1 LEADEVVA
9 KTTGSGNMKWYVVM
23 TGPRAEE
30 LANRNLK
37 QLGFHTFYPHERVR
51 RRRKRANI
59 DQYLVEWV
67 NMPYY
72 PRYMFLGLRDGE
84 GLYGVN
90 ECDGVS
96 TVVYSG
102 DRPLEVPHA
111 VMDELMAMGDS
122 AGQVGAVDRV
132 SRGRFR
138 PGQRVRFDNGPMS
151 GLIAEIS
158 LDNGKE
164 VGLWVDMLGGRR
176 QVFVDP
182 GVVAEIAT

>member
-1 LEADEVVA
+1 
-9 KTTGSGNMKWYVVM
+9 MKWYAVM
-23 TGPRAEE
+23 TAPRSEE
-30 LANRNLK
+30 LANRNLRRA
-37 QLGFHTFYPHERVR
+37 GYWTFYPHQRVKR
-51 RRRKRANI
+51 KRKRANQNI
-59 DQYLVEWV
+59 YLVEWV

-72 PRYMFLGLRDGE
+72 SRYIFAALKEGP

-102 DRPLEVPHA
+102 DRPLEVPHR
-111 VMDELMAMGDS
+111 VMDEIIAMGDS
-122 AGQVGAVDRV
+122 NGQVGAVDRV
-132 SRGRFR
+132 SRKPFK
-138 PGQRVRFDNGPMS
+138 PGQRVRFADNNPMS

-164 VGLWVDMLGGRR
+164 IGLWVDMLGGRR

-182 GVVAEIAT
+182 GVVAEIAS

>member
-1 LEADEVVA
+1 
-9 KTTGSGNMKWYVVM
+9 MRWYAVM
-23 TGPRAEE
+23 TAPRAEE
-30 LANRNLK
+30 LANRNLRR
-37 QLGFHTFYPHERVR
+37 LGFWTFYPHQRVKR
-51 RRRKRANI
+51 KRKRANL

-111 VMDELMAMGDS
+111 VMDEIIAMGDS
-122 AGQVGAVDRV
+122 NGLVGAVDRGNRPRV
-132 SRGRFR
+132 ATWGARLVVRGIRHTRRTMAPSR
-138 PGQRVRFDNGPMS
+138 PPS
-151 GLIAEIS
+151 GVIS
-158 LDNGKE
+158 PS
-164 VGLWVDMLGGRR
+164 
-176 QVFVDP
+176 QASFC
-182 GVVAEIAT
+182 IFS

>member
-1 LEADEVVA
+1 
-9 KTTGSGNMKWYVVM
+9 MKWYAVM
-23 TGPRAEE
+23 TAPRGEE

-37 QLGFHTFYPHERVR
+37 RLGFWTFYPHQRVR
-51 RRRKRANI
+51 RRRKRANL

-111 VMDELMAMGDS
+111 VMDEIIAVGDS
-122 AGQVGAVDRV
+122 NGLVGAVDRV
-132 SRGRFR
+132 SRAPYS
-138 PGQRVRFDNGPMS
+138 PGQVVRFQDSHPMA

-158 LDNGKE
+158 LDMGKE
-164 VGLWVDMLGGRR
+164 IRLWVSMLGGRR
-176 QVFVDP
+176 QIAVDP
-182 GVVAEIAT
+182 SVVAEIAT

>member
-1 LEADEVVA
+1 
-9 KTTGSGNMKWYVVM
+9 MRWYAVM
-23 TGPRAEE
+23 TAPRAEE

-37 QLGFHTFYPHERVR
+37 RLGFWTFYPHQRVKR
-51 RRRKRANI
+51 KRKRANL

-111 VMDELMAMGDS
+111 VMDEIIAMGDS
-122 AGQVGAVDRV
+122 NGLVGAVDRV
-132 SRGRFR
+132 SRTRFV
-138 PGQRVRFDNGPMS
+138 PGQRVRFSDKSPMQ
-151 GLIAEIS
+151 GLLAEIA
-158 LDNGKE
+158 LDNGTE
-164 VGLWVDMLGGRR
+164 IRLWVSMLGGRR
-176 QVFVDP
+176 QIAVDP
-182 GVVAEIAT
+182 SVVAEIAPG

>member
-1 LEADEVVA
+1 
-9 KTTGSGNMKWYVVM
+9 MKWYAVM
-23 TGPRAEE
+23 TAPRSEE
-30 LANRNLK
+30 LANRNLRRA
-37 QLGFHTFYPHERVR
+37 GYWTFYPHQRVKR
-51 RRRKRANI
+51 KRKRANQNI
-59 DQYLVEWV
+59 YLVEWV

-72 PRYMFLGLRDGE
+72 SRYIFAALKEGQ

-102 DRPLEVPHA
+102 DRPLEVPHR
-111 VMDELMAMGDS
+111 VMDEIIAMGDS
-122 AGQVGAVDRV
+122 NGQVGAVDRV
-132 SRGRFR
+132 SRKPFK
-138 PGQRVRFDNGPMS
+138 PGQRVRFADNNPMS

-164 VGLWVDMLGGRR
+164 IGLWVDMLGGRR

-182 GVVAEIAT
+182 GVVAEIAS